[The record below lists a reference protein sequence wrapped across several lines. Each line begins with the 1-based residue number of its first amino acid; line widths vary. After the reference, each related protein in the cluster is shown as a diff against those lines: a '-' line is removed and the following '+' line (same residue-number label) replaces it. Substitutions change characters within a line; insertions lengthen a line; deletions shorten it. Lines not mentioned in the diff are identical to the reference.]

1 MEVCQRCKKETAII
15 KSRKESF
22 CDKCFSKF
30 VSLKQRK
37 RMMGSDDFCRDVFK
51 VLYNKDGTH
60 EVGKVVMGFDF
71 QSSCLVAFDV
81 IIQMLREQNQ
91 QHRGRIGFTLDLVSV
106 YKDNETLNRFEDTW
120 KSICSSER
128 YSKDNILNNVN
139 IHFIDANTFY
149 NKKNLM
155 QILIDNVNFNS
166 KAINLEDKD
175 HYSVE
180 DLLKSCSNR
189 NSRNDFWHIIVQHTV
204 KQFAMQTKC
213 SVLIWGNSMTKLA
226 DQILGLIIKG
236 RGSSIA
242 SSLDSASFDKT
253 YGNTFKNLY
262 PMKDILLSEI
272 DAYIISQKIDSFLI
286 DYNLR
291 KSLLISEKGSVKSNV
306 NNTLIKN
313 MSINELVR
321 KYYEDMEGEYSNII
335 STVLRTGDKLQ
346 APTKYLEEGT
356 VPHVCSICSNIIY
369 SNPSSW
375 LKSITVNKGHPVET
389 EEEREYYK
397 QWRESKIGAETEQYL
412 KLKDHIWSN
421 GDDVSL
427 CYGCTINL
435 NDMKG
440 RNVIWPTNTGN
451 ELQEV
456 LEEYQISDDEE

>member
-1 MEVCQRCKKETAII
+1 
-15 KSRKESF
+15 
-22 CDKCFSKF
+22 
-30 VSLKQRK
+30 
-37 RMMGSDDFCRDVFK
+37 MGSDDFCRDVFK

-91 QHRGRIGFTLDLVSV
+91 QHRGRVGFTLDLVSV
-106 YKDNETLNRFEDTW
+106 YKDNETLNRFKDTW

-155 QILIDNVNFNS
+155 QILIDNVDFNS

-321 KYYEDMEGEYSNII
+321 RYYEIKWKMNRHNII
-335 STVLRTGDKLQ
+335 STVLR
-346 APTKYLEEGT
+346 
-356 VPHVCSICSNIIY
+356 
-369 SNPSSW
+369 
-375 LKSITVNKGHPVET
+375 
-389 EEEREYYK
+389 
-397 QWRESKIGAETEQYL
+397 
-412 KLKDHIWSN
+412 
-421 GDDVSL
+421 
-427 CYGCTINL
+427 
-435 NDMKG
+435 
-440 RNVIWPTNTGN
+440 
-451 ELQEV
+451 
-456 LEEYQISDDEE
+456 ISD